1 MKPRTKPRATDI
13 KGPFGDRVTELRRA
27 AGMTQGELARAAG
40 ISKVYL
46 GTVERAE
53 KGASIETI
61 QKLARG
67 LGVTIADLFLAEPR
81 EAQRPAERL
90 AQKVVALARNAP
102 ASRVER
108 FERIAAVYFEP
119 EERAPDQRRGPRR
132 RKRSTPSS

>member
-1 MKPRTKPRATDI
+1 MRPRSKPRAQDI

-27 AGMTQGELARAAG
+27 CGMTQGELARAAG

-61 QKLARG
+61 EKLARG
-67 LGVTIADLFLAEPR
+67 LGVTIADLFVAEPR

-90 AQKVVALARNAP
+90 ARKVVALARHAP

-119 EERAPDQRRGPRR
+119 DEREPGKQRGPRQR
-132 RKRSTPSS
+132 GR